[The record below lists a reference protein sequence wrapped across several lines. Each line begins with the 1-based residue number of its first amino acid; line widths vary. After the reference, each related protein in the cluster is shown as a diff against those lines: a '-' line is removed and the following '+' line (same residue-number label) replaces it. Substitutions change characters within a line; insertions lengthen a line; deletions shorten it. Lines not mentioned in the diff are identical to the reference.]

1 MPVPMRNVIGRN
13 SPTRIYEFGD
23 KIHQKLVKDNEDK
36 QAGRERSGKISG
48 GKLGKP
54 TLWAVLDLIG
64 VPDEF
69 DPYVLGKFQ
78 RGNDVE
84 ARANNMLTNLPI
96 NFVTDV
102 LDGVI
107 DNPGWTPSKG
117 ILNGEFYLQ
126 KPGSYRGGVGFID
139 FAQRVGSGND
149 QGVSDEIYHEIK
161 SSTKMAYDKVSA
173 SGRYKGVVD
182 IEKGT
187 GVPYIH
193 HALQLAYYCLGD
205 NVSRSFLHYFNADDY
220 RLCTFA
226 INPLDYKEEIDK
238 EIDDIEMAFT
248 LKELPAFEGFLPYHK
263 VKAYWSYKEWNEL
276 TPAQALFKL
285 QHDFPEQYKKFME
298 MKLGE

>member
-1 MPVPMRNVIGRN
+1 MAVPMRNVIGR
-13 SPTRIYEFGD
+13 SSSTRIYEFGD
-23 KIHQKLVKDNEDK
+23 KIHKKLVDENTAK

-54 TLWAVLDLIG
+54 ALWAVLDLIG

-69 DPYVLGKFQ
+69 DPYLLGKFQ

-84 ARANNMLTNLPI
+84 DRAIEMLTGITPQLVEPG
-96 NFVTDV
+96 V
-102 LDGVI
+102 LI
-107 DNPGWTPSKG
+107 KSKPGSVLT
-117 ILNGEFYLQ
+117 GEFVMQ
-126 KPGSYRGGVGFID
+126 KEGSYRGGVGFID
-139 FAQRVGSGND
+139 LSQKIGDDWV
-149 QGVSDEIYHEIK
+149 YHEIK

-182 IEKGT
+182 IEKGV
-187 GVPYIH
+187 GVPYYH
-193 HALQLAYYCLGD
+193 HCLQVAYYALGD
-205 NVSRSFLHYFNADDY
+205 EVSRAFLHYLNADDY
-220 RLCTFA
+220 RLCSFA
-226 INPLDYKEEIDK
+226 LNPLDYKEEIDK

-276 TPAQALFKL
+276 TPAQALAKL
-285 QHDFPEQYKKFME
+285 KSEFPDQYKKFME

>member
-1 MPVPMRNVIGRN
+1 MAVPMRDVIGRN
-13 SPTRIYEFGD
+13 SPTRIYEFSD
-23 KIHQKLVKDNEDK
+23 KVHQRLIDSNEAKQKD
-36 QAGRERSGKISG
+36 RERSGKISG

-54 TLWAVLDLIG
+54 TLWAVLDIIG

-84 ARANNMLTNLPI
+84 DRAIEFLTGIDQREVEPG
-96 NFVTDV
+96 V
-102 LDGVI
+102 LVD
-107 DNPGWTPSKG
+107 SKPNAVLTG
-117 ILNGEFYLQ
+117 KFMMQ
-126 KPGSYRGGVGFID
+126 KKGGYRGGIGYIDLSQVVGKVPDDMKDIPPELW
-139 FAQRVGSGND
+139 V
-149 QGVSDEIYHEIK
+149 YHEMK

-182 IEKGT
+182 IEKGV
-187 GVPYIH
+187 GVPYLH
-193 HALQLAYYCLGD
+193 HALQIAYYCLGD
-205 NVSRSFLHYFNADDY
+205 EVSRGFLHYLNADDY
-220 RLCTFA
+220 RLCSFA

-238 EIDDIEMAFT
+238 EIDDIQMAFT

-276 TPAQALFKL
+276 TPQQAMFKL